1 MKLTSDSETL
11 AENKAL
17 ILYILDKVKKPL
29 TNDALFE
36 LVLSIEEMNYFYFQH
51 FLLDLTENRYIVN
64 YEKDSKSFYELTDLG
79 KETLNLVNDMIP
91 GILKFK
97 VDNNIKEDLKNVEN
111 KSSIV
116 ADFTPNDDN
125 GFTVELKIIDNNNI
139 IFNLKV
145 YTGSRE
151 QAKKIIDNW
160 TKNAEEIY
168 PNILGLISK

>member
-29 TNDALFE
+29 TNSALFE

-51 FLLDLTENRYIVN
+51 FLVDLIDNKYIIN
-64 YEKDSKSFYELTDLG
+64 YDKNSESFYELTDLG
-79 KETLNLVNDMIP
+79 KETLALVNDMIP

-97 VDNNIKEDLKNVEN
+97 VDNNIKQDVNKVEN
-111 KSSIV
+111 KSSIT
-116 ADFTPNDDN
+116 ADFIPNDDN
-125 GFTVELKIIDNNNI
+125 GYTVDLKVTDNNTT
-139 IFNLKV
+139 IFDLKV
-145 YTGSRE
+145 YAGSRE
-151 QAKKIIDNW
+151 QAQAIIDNW
-160 TKNAEEIY
+160 TKNAEDLY

>member
-17 ILYILDKVKKPL
+17 ILYILDKVKKPI
-29 TNDALFE
+29 TNNALFE
-36 LVLSIEEMNYFYFQH
+36 LVLSIENMNYFYFQH
-51 FLLDLTENRYIVN
+51 FLLDLIDNNYIVN
-64 YEKDSKSFYELTDLG
+64 YNKNSESFYELTELG
-79 KETLNLVNDMIP
+79 EETLSLVKDMIP

-97 VDNNIKEDLKNVEN
+97 VDNNIKQDLKEVEN

-125 GFTVELKIIDNNNI
+125 GFTVELKIIDNNNV

-145 YTGSRE
+145 YAGSRE

-160 TKNAEEIY
+160 TKNAEELY

>member
-17 ILYILDKVKKPL
+17 ILYILDKVKKPI

-51 FLLDLTENRYIVN
+51 FLLDLIENSYIVN
-64 YEKDSKSFYELTDLG
+64 YEKNLKSFYELTELG
-79 KETLNLVNDMIP
+79 KETLDLVKDMIP

-97 VDNNIKEDLKNVEN
+97 VDNNIKNDLKKVEN

-116 ADFTPNDDN
+116 ADFAPNDDN
-125 GFTVELKIIDNNNI
+125 GYTVDLKIIDKNNTV
-139 IFNLKV
+139 FDLKI
-145 YTGSRE
+145 YAGSRE
-151 QAKKIIDNW
+151 QAKKIIENW
-160 TKNAEEIY
+160 ENNAENLY
-168 PNILGLISK
+168 PDILKLISK